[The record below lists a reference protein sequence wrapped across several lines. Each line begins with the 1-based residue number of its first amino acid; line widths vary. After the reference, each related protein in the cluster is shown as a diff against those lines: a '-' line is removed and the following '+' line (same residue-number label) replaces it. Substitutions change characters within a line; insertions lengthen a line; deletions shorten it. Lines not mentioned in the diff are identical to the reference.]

1 MKNRRVPFAAG
12 LRYFFRIPY
21 QSWSAYSTDV
31 GKIGHRFGAIVRIG
45 SVSTRLDRCEIN
57 PKVGRKGA
65 NFRLERSVRTI
76 CRAVLKIDILPASEI
91 GADQSP
97 PRRVSRPQKSGVT
110 ARSRGSWIYRNKKAR
125 GREGISNH
133 PVWNGQEGRT
143 SFHPGKKQEM
153 WTRMKRTIAF
163 CIFPRG
169 RNLSTLYFRNYHS
182 PDGYVLSFR
191 PMFAAQPTPPLS

>member
-1 MKNRRVPFAAG
+1 MTRSTGSSISRRIDSGLEFLFSPPDTRSIMKNRRVPFAAG

-110 ARSRGSWIYRNKKAR
+110 ARSRGS
-125 GREGISNH
+125 
-133 PVWNGQEGRT
+133 
-143 SFHPGKKQEM
+143 
-153 WTRMKRTIAF
+153 
-163 CIFPRG
+163 
-169 RNLSTLYFRNYHS
+169 
-182 PDGYVLSFR
+182 
-191 PMFAAQPTPPLS
+191 